1 MSHDSASARI
11 LIRRSETR
19 GLPVE
24 DGTGKSLIQ
33 VSELAYSLLSDP
45 NDDGLGNGGDRLYIG
60 AGNVIYEAAV
70 DGFGDSA
77 THLYSSEIHTI
88 GGKYFTDMM
97 DHQRGDVVAA
107 SALLTNDDRK
117 LNELLVD
124 LLYFNKDS
132 VSTEATTDLVL
143 RGGTGL
149 TKVTGNLQVTQN
161 VVIDGSL
168 TVDGVATLRAGSSG
182 SIFMGDQN
190 TDNVVFGA
198 EVNSSIIPNITDT
211 YDLGTSLKR
220 WNTIFAKGVQVDS
233 VAVLNDLQIG
243 GNLNVDGLTTL
254 DSTTIDGDLKVTDLI
269 NDQVVIVG
277 PNGILEGDANFTFD
291 ATTLQVGVDF
301 NVDGLTTLDSTT
313 IDGDLIVNRNLFVYG
328 EQTNISTT
336 ELLIEDQ
343 QIVIANGTP
352 TAVLANGAG
361 IAIGDSASP
370 YAYARYANNGVDS
383 ARWEFSPKIFA
394 QSIEFEVI
402 DCGTY
407 A

>member
-1 MSHDSASARI
+1 MSHDSSNATI
-11 LIRRSETR
+11 LIRRSSTR

-33 VSELAYSLLSDP
+33 VSELAYSLLQDP
-45 NDDGLGNGGDRLYIG
+45 NDNGLGNGGDRLYIG
-60 AGNVIYEAAV
+60 AGSILHEREVNS
-70 DGFGDSA
+70 FGDSVS
-77 THLYSSEIHTI
+77 HYYSSDIHTI

-97 DHQRGDVVAA
+97 NHQRGEVTAA
-107 SALLTNDDRK
+107 SALLVDDNKK

-132 VSTEATTDLVL
+132 VSTEATNDLVL

-220 WNTIFAKGVQVDS
+220 WNAIFAKGVQVDS

-254 DSTTIDGDLKVTDLI
+254 DSTTIDGQLTVT
-269 NDQVVIVG
+269 NDIIVSG
-277 PNGILEGDANFTFD
+277 T
-291 ATTLQVGVDF
+291 TTLNGPLNSNALSTLATATVTGTL

-313 IDGDLIVNRNLFVYG
+313 IDGDLTVNRNLYVLG
-328 EQTNISTT
+328 EQTNISTS
-336 ELLIEDQ
+336 ELLIEDR
-343 QIVIANGTP
+343 QIVVANGTP
-352 TAVLANGAG
+352 SSLLANGAG
-361 IAIGDSASP
+361 IAVGDSATP
-370 YAYARYANNGVDS
+370 FGTFRYIDNGIDDP
-383 ARWEFSPKIFA
+383 RWEAAPKIYA
-394 QSIEFEVI
+394 EFVEFDVI
-402 DCGTY
+402 DCGKY